1 MMSRVK
7 EFNQDDVLT
16 KAMNLFWEQGYTN
29 TSMQEL
35 VDVMQIN
42 RGSIYATFGDK
53 HSLFLR
59 VLEYYHQYLEEQFI
73 DVVTDSKD
81 LRTKLNEVFSFFL
94 KTHDEQQPKGC
105 LIVNSATE
113 LAQVDPDVNAIIND
127 YMQQET
133 NLILKILKKATY
145 ELMPSIS
152 LETLANRLQLA
163 LIGIRVS
170 IKLDTKSEILT
181 KIVEDIIDTLPWKTI
196 ED

>member
-1 MMSRVK
+1 MSRVK
-7 EFNQDDVLT
+7 EFNQYDVLT

>member
-1 MMSRVK
+1 MSRVK

>member
-1 MMSRVK
+1 MSRVK

-105 LIVNSATE
+105 LIVNSATD

>member
-1 MMSRVK
+1 MSRVK
-7 EFNQDDVLT
+7 EFNQDVVLT

-35 VDVMQIN
+35 VDVMLIN

-73 DVVTDSKD
+73 DVVTDSKN
-81 LRTKLNEVFSFFL
+81 LRTKLNEVFSFFF
-94 KTHDEQQPKGC
+94 KNNDGQRPKGC
-105 LIVNSATE
+105 LIINSATE
-113 LAQVDPDVNAIIND
+113 LAQVDPDVNTIIND
-127 YMQQET
+127 YMQQEK
-133 NLILKILKKATY
+133 NLILKILKNATD
-145 ELMPSIS
+145 ELMPSSS
-152 LETLANRLQLA
+152 LEALANRLQLA

-181 KIVEDIIDTLPWKTI
+181 KIVEDIIDTLPWKII

>member
-1 MMSRVK
+1 MSRVK

-59 VLEYYHQYLEEQFI
+59 VLEYYHQYIEEQFI

>member
-1 MMSRVK
+1 MSRVK

-42 RGSIYATFGDK
+42 RGSIYTTFGDK

>member
-1 MMSRVK
+1 MSRVK

-73 DVVTDSKD
+73 YVVTDSKD

-196 ED
+196 

>member
-1 MMSRVK
+1 
-7 EFNQDDVLT
+7 
-16 KAMNLFWEQGYTN
+16 
-29 TSMQEL
+29 
-35 VDVMQIN
+35 
-42 RGSIYATFGDK
+42 
-53 HSLFLR
+53 
-59 VLEYYHQYLEEQFI
+59 
-73 DVVTDSKD
+73 
-81 LRTKLNEVFSFFL
+81 
-94 KTHDEQQPKGC
+94 
-105 LIVNSATE
+105 
-113 LAQVDPDVNAIIND
+113 
-127 YMQQET
+127 MQQET